1 MKTASGKKEVRWVS
15 SETERWCVPR
25 IDNYT
30 PHLAFGLKHGHY
42 WLLYAKAAGVEV
54 ECSAGLEIFVIMN
67 ALPFDAPDGVFRQH
81 WTLTDCKLDLYQ

>member
-1 MKTASGKKEVRWVS
+1 MEKGTLLGFIRDITLVGASYRWL
-15 SETERWCVPR
+15 
-25 IDNYT
+25 YFT

-67 ALPFDAPDGVFRQH
+67 ALPCVSPA
-81 WTLTDCKLDLYQ
+81 LDFN